1 MGFVKA
7 YQIASSLSIKECKSK
22 ISYQLLFADSNELFY
37 KSEEQGFVYIFQ
49 YGLIAF
55 YEVSDTEISSVIQQ
69 VKPFARN
76 VIEEPFFDSIE
87 LVLNHTEEK
96 VAFEHVFLLDS
107 DVEAIRLVML
117 HTSQSVALD
126 RFDAITENL
135 LTGTNNHTIYLEQ
148 KGKLDIRGNKLKR
161 YIGRTLNV
169 KNLIAENLYIF
180 DSPDMVW
187 DSERLNLLN
196 QHLKQTFDLK
206 DRHRYIHDRIAIVK
220 DNLELF
226 KDIMDHKESSRLEWI
241 IIILILVEVL
251 DHFIVRLI

>member
-7 YQIASSLSIKECKSK
+7 YQIASSLSIRECKSK
-22 ISYQLLFADSNELFY
+22 ILYQLVFSDSNELFY
-37 KSEEQGFVYIFQ
+37 RSNERGFVYIFQ

-55 YEVSDTEISSVIQQ
+55 YEVSDNEINNVLQQ

-76 VIEEPFFDSIE
+76 VIDEPFFDSIE

-126 RFDAITENL
+126 RFDAITEDL
-135 LTGTNNHTIYLEQ
+135 LTSTNSHTSYLEQ
-148 KGKLDIRGNKLKR
+148 NGKLDIRGNKLKR
-161 YIGRTLNV
+161 FIGRTLNV

-187 DSERLNLLN
+187 ESERLNSLN
-196 QHLKQTFDLK
+196 QQLKQTFDLK